1 MASKPWQILRPVID
15 VVVFS
20 NTWIS
25 LGALSLY
32 LSVCLAIGISPI
44 TYEALLVFCSSF
56 IAYNLLKLKG
66 LEDSSNTSIFHM
78 WLRDHRILVY
88 VMMFLASI
96 ALQNALIHISFAQCV
111 VLALSVSFSVIYIG
125 FERFNLRAFWF
136 LKTQIVALVWTIF
149 IMGIALIN
157 IYQHIPPVKLALL
170 SAGIFFFILGLT
182 IPFDIRDWEADKL
195 DLKITTLPMVF
206 GLRGTVVLSII
217 QLCLAF
223 VSWLLYAYFA
233 IVLLPIFTIAVWR
246 IYRLKSESKEYE
258 YTFLLDGLIIL
269 IYPCLQVV
277 KSLCLM

>member
-1 MASKPWQILRPVID
+1 MASKPWQIARPVVD

-44 TYEALLVFCSSF
+44 TYEALLVFSSSF

-66 LEDSSNTSIFHM
+66 LEDSRNTSKFHV

-88 VMMFLASI
+88 VLMFLASI
-96 ALQNALIHISFAQCV
+96 ALLYALIHISFAQCV

-136 LKTQIVALVWTIF
+136 LKTQIVALVWTLF

-195 DLKITTLPMVF
+195 DPKITTLPMVF
-206 GLRGTVVLSII
+206 GLRGTLVLSII
-217 QLCLAF
+217 HLCLAF

-233 IVLLPIFTIAVWR
+233 IVLLPIFTIAIWR
-246 IYRLKSESKEYE
+246 IYLLKSDSKEYE
-258 YTFLLDGLIIL
+258 YTFLLDGLIVL
-269 IYPCLQVV
+269 IYPSLQLL
-277 KSLCLM
+277 KTLCLM

>member
-44 TYEALLVFCSSF
+44 TYEALLVFSSSF

-96 ALQNALIHISFAQCV
+96 ALQYALIHVSFAQCV
-111 VLALSVSFSVIYIG
+111 VLALSAAFSLIYIG

-136 LKTQIVALVWTIF
+136 LKTQIVALVWTLF

-157 IYQHIPPVKLALL
+157 IYQHLPPVKLALL

-195 DLKITTLPMVF
+195 DPKITTLPMVF
-206 GLRGTVVLSII
+206 GLRGTLVISII
-217 QLCLAF
+217 HLCLAF

-233 IVLLPIFTIAVWR
+233 IVLLPVFTIAVWR

-258 YTFLLDGLIIL
+258 YTFVLDGLIVL
-269 IYPCLQVV
+269 IYPSLQLL
-277 KSLCLM
+277 KTLCLM

>member
-1 MASKPWQILRPVID
+1 
-15 VVVFS
+15 
-20 NTWIS
+20 
-25 LGALSLY
+25 
-32 LSVCLAIGISPI
+32 
-44 TYEALLVFCSSF
+44 
-56 IAYNLLKLKG
+56 
-66 LEDSSNTSIFHM
+66 M

-88 VMMFLASI
+88 VLMFLASI
-96 ALQNALIHISFAQCV
+96 ALLYALIHVSFAQCV
-111 VLALSVSFSVIYIG
+111 VLALSAAFSLIYIG

-136 LKTQIVALVWTIF
+136 LKTQIVALVWTLF

-195 DLKITTLPMVF
+195 DPKITTLPMVF

-217 QLCLAF
+217 HLCLAF

-233 IVLLPIFTIAVWR
+233 IVLLPVFTIAVWR

-258 YTFLLDGLIIL
+258 YTFLLDGLIVL
-269 IYPCLQVV
+269 IYPSLQLL
-277 KSLCLM
+277 KTLCLM

>member
-25 LGALSLY
+25 LGTLSLY

-66 LEDSSNTSIFHM
+66 LKESSNTSIFHM

-88 VMMFLASI
+88 VLMFLASI
-96 ALQNALIHISFAQCV
+96 ALQYALIHVSFAQCV
-111 VLALSVSFSVIYIG
+111 VLALSAAFSLIYIG

-136 LKTQIVALVWTIF
+136 LKTQIVALVWTLF

-195 DLKITTLPMVF
+195 DPKITTLPMVF
-206 GLRGTVVLSII
+206 GLRGTLVLSII
-217 QLCLAF
+217 HLCLAF

-233 IVLLPIFTIAVWR
+233 IVLLPVFTIAVWR

-258 YTFLLDGLIIL
+258 YTFLLDGLIVL
-269 IYPCLQVV
+269 IYPSLQLL
-277 KSLCLM
+277 KTLCLM

>member
-25 LGALSLY
+25 LGTLSLY

-66 LEDSSNTSIFHM
+66 LKESSNTSIFHM

-88 VMMFLASI
+88 VLMFLASI
-96 ALQNALIHISFAQCV
+96 ALLYALIHISFAQCV

-136 LKTQIVALVWTIF
+136 LKTQIVALVWTLF

-195 DLKITTLPMVF
+195 DPKITTLPMVF
-206 GLRGTVVLSII
+206 GLRGTLVLSII
-217 QLCLAF
+217 HLCLAF

-233 IVLLPIFTIAVWR
+233 IVLLPVFTIAVWR

-258 YTFLLDGLIIL
+258 YTFLLDGLIVL
-269 IYPCLQVV
+269 IYPSLQLL
-277 KSLCLM
+277 KTLCLM

>member
-1 MASKPWQILRPVID
+1 MASKPWQIVRPVID

-66 LEDSSNTSIFHM
+66 LKESSNTSIFHM

-88 VMMFLASI
+88 VLMFLASI
-96 ALQNALIHISFAQCV
+96 ALLYALIHVSFAQCM
-111 VLALSVSFSVIYIG
+111 VLALSTAFSVIYIG

-149 IMGIALIN
+149 IMWIALIH
-157 IYQHIPPVKLALL
+157 IYQHILPVKLALL
-170 SAGIFFFILGLT
+170 AAGIFFFILGLT

-195 DLKITTLPMVF
+195 DPKITTLQMVF
-206 GLRGTVVLSII
+206 GLRGTVILSII
-217 QLCLAF
+217 HLCLAF
-223 VSWLLYAYFA
+223 VSWLLYVYFA

-246 IYRLKSESKEYE
+246 IYRLKSDSKEYE
-258 YTFLLDGLIIL
+258 YTFLLDGLIVL
-269 IYPCLQVV
+269 IYPSLQLL
-277 KSLCLM
+277 KTLCLM

>member
-25 LGALSLY
+25 LGTLSLY

-66 LEDSSNTSIFHM
+66 LKESSNTSIFHM

-88 VMMFLASI
+88 VLMFLASI
-96 ALQNALIHISFAQCV
+96 ALLYALIHISFAQCV

-136 LKTQIVALVWTIF
+136 LKTQIVALVWTLF

-195 DLKITTLPMVF
+195 DPKITTLPMVF

-217 QLCLAF
+217 HLCLAF

-233 IVLLPIFTIAVWR
+233 IVLLPVFTIAVWR

-258 YTFLLDGLIIL
+258 YTFLLDGLIVL
-269 IYPCLQVV
+269 IYPSLQLL
-277 KSLCLM
+277 KTLCLM

>member
-20 NTWIS
+20 NVWIS

-32 LSVCLAIGISPI
+32 LSVCMAIGISPI

-66 LEDSSNTSIFHM
+66 LKESSNTSIFHM

-88 VMMFLASI
+88 VLMFLASI
-96 ALQNALIHISFAQCV
+96 ALLYALIHVSFAQCV
-111 VLALSVSFSVIYIG
+111 VLALSAVFTVIYIG

-136 LKTQIVALVWTIF
+136 LKTQIVALVWTLF

-195 DLKITTLPMVF
+195 DPKITTLPMVF

-217 QLCLAF
+217 HLCLAF

-233 IVLLPIFTIAVWR
+233 IVLLPVFTIAVWR

-258 YTFLLDGLIIL
+258 YTFLLDGLIVL
-269 IYPCLQVV
+269 IYPSLQLL
-277 KSLCLM
+277 KTLCLM

>member
-1 MASKPWQILRPVID
+1 MASKPWQIVRPVID

-66 LEDSSNTSIFHM
+66 LKESSNTSIFHM

-88 VMMFLASI
+88 VLMFLASI
-96 ALQNALIHISFAQCV
+96 ALLYALIHVSFAQCM
-111 VLALSVSFSVIYIG
+111 VLALSTAFSVIYIG

-149 IMGIALIN
+149 IMGIALIH

-170 SAGIFFFILGLT
+170 AAGIFFFILGLT

-195 DLKITTLPMVF
+195 DPKITTLPMVF
-206 GLRGTVVLSII
+206 GLRGTVILSII
-217 QLCLAF
+217 HLCLAF

-233 IVLLPIFTIAVWR
+233 IVILPIFTIAILR

-258 YTFLLDGLIIL
+258 YTFLLDGLIVL
-269 IYPCLQVV
+269 IYPSLQLL
-277 KSLCLM
+277 KTLCLM

>member
-1 MASKPWQILRPVID
+1 MASKPWQIVRPVID

-25 LGALSLY
+25 LGTLSLY

-66 LEDSSNTSIFHM
+66 LKESSNTSIFHM

-88 VMMFLASI
+88 VLMFLASI
-96 ALQNALIHISFAQCV
+96 ALLYALIHVSFAQCV
-111 VLALSVSFSVIYIG
+111 VLALSAVFTVIYIG

-136 LKTQIVALVWTIF
+136 LKTQIVAMVWTLF

-157 IYQHIPPVKLALL
+157 IYQHIPPIKLALL

-182 IPFDIRDWEADKL
+182 IPFDIRDWQADKL
-195 DLKITTLPMVF
+195 DPKITTLPMVF
-206 GLRGTVVLSII
+206 GLRGTLVLSII
-217 QLCLAF
+217 HLCLAF

-246 IYRLKSESKEYE
+246 IYRLKSDSKEYE
-258 YTFLLDGLIIL
+258 YTFLIDGLIVL
-269 IYPCLQVV
+269 IYPSLQLL
-277 KSLCLM
+277 KTLCLM

>member
-1 MASKPWQILRPVID
+1 MASKPWQIVRPVID

-25 LGALSLY
+25 LGTLSLY

-66 LEDSSNTSIFHM
+66 LKESSNTSIFHM

-88 VMMFLASI
+88 VLMFLASI
-96 ALQNALIHISFAQCV
+96 ALLYALIHVSFAQCV
-111 VLALSVSFSVIYIG
+111 VLALSAVFTVIYIG

-136 LKTQIVALVWTIF
+136 LKTQIVAMVWTLF

-182 IPFDIRDWEADKL
+182 IPFDIRDWKADKL
-195 DLKITTLPMVF
+195 DPKITTLPMVF
-206 GLRGTVVLSII
+206 GLRGTLVLSII
-217 QLCLAF
+217 HLCLAF
-223 VSWLLYAYFA
+223 VSWLLYAYFT

-258 YTFLLDGLIIL
+258 YTFLLDGLIVL
-269 IYPCLQVV
+269 IYPSLQLL
-277 KSLCLM
+277 KTLCLM

>member
-1 MASKPWQILRPVID
+1 MASKPWQLVRPVID

-32 LSVCLAIGISPI
+32 LSVCLTIGISPV

-66 LEDSSNTSIFHM
+66 LKESSNTSIFHM

-88 VMMFLASI
+88 VLMFLASI
-96 ALQNALIHISFAQCV
+96 ALLYALIHVSFAQCV
-111 VLALSVSFSVIYIG
+111 VLALSAVFTVIYIG

-136 LKTQIVALVWTIF
+136 LKTQIVAMVWTLF

-157 IYQHIPPVKLALL
+157 IYQHIPLVKLALL

-182 IPFDIRDWEADKL
+182 IPFDIRDWKADKL
-195 DLKITTLPMVF
+195 DPKITTLPMVF
-206 GLRGTVVLSII
+206 GLRGTLVLSII
-217 QLCLAF
+217 HLCLAF

-246 IYRLKSESKEYE
+246 IYRLKSDSKEYE
-258 YTFLLDGLIIL
+258 YTFLIDGLIVL
-269 IYPCLQVV
+269 IYPSLQLL
-277 KSLCLM
+277 KTLCLM

>member
-25 LGALSLY
+25 LGTLSLY

-44 TYEALLVFCSSF
+44 TYEALLVFSSSF

-78 WLRDHRILVY
+78 WLHDHRILVY
-88 VMMFLASI
+88 VLMFLASI
-96 ALQNALIHISFAQCV
+96 ALLYALIHVSFTQCV
-111 VLALSVSFSVIYIG
+111 VLALSAAFSLIYIG

-136 LKTQIVALVWTIF
+136 LKTQIVALVWTLF

-195 DLKITTLPMVF
+195 DPKITTLPMVF

-217 QLCLAF
+217 HLCLAF

-233 IVLLPIFTIAVWR
+233 IVLLPVFTIAVWR

-258 YTFLLDGLIIL
+258 YTFVLDGLIVL
-269 IYPCLQVV
+269 IYPSLQLL
-277 KSLCLM
+277 KTLCLM

>member
-1 MASKPWQILRPVID
+1 MASKPWQIVRPVID

-25 LGALSLY
+25 LGTLSLY

-66 LEDSSNTSIFHM
+66 LKESSNTSIFHM

-88 VMMFLASI
+88 VLMFLASI
-96 ALQNALIHISFAQCV
+96 ALLYALIHVSFAQCV
-111 VLALSVSFSVIYIG
+111 VLALSAVFTVIYIG

-136 LKTQIVALVWTIF
+136 LKTQIVAMVWTLF

-182 IPFDIRDWEADKL
+182 IPFDIRDWKADKL
-195 DLKITTLPMVF
+195 DPKITTLPMVF
-206 GLRGTVVLSII
+206 GLRGTLVLSII
-217 QLCLAF
+217 HLCLAF
-223 VSWLLYAYFA
+223 VSWLLYAYFT

-246 IYRLKSESKEYE
+246 IYRLKSDSKEYE
-258 YTFLLDGLIIL
+258 YTFLIDGLIVL
-269 IYPCLQVV
+269 IYPSLQLL
-277 KSLCLM
+277 KTLCLM

>member
-1 MASKPWQILRPVID
+1 MASKPWQIVRPVID

-25 LGALSLY
+25 LGTLSLY

-66 LEDSSNTSIFHM
+66 LKESSNTSIFHM

-88 VMMFLASI
+88 VLMFLASV
-96 ALQNALIHISFAQCV
+96 ALLYALIHVSFAQCV
-111 VLALSVSFSVIYIG
+111 VLALSAVFTVIYIG

-136 LKTQIVALVWTIF
+136 LKTQIVALVWTLF

-182 IPFDIRDWEADKL
+182 IPFDIRDWKADKL
-195 DLKITTLPMVF
+195 DPKITTLPMVF
-206 GLRGTVVLSII
+206 GLRGTLVLSII
-217 QLCLAF
+217 HLCLAF

-246 IYRLKSESKEYE
+246 IYRLKSDSKEYE
-258 YTFLLDGLIIL
+258 YTFLIDGLIVL
-269 IYPCLQVV
+269 IYPSLQLL
-277 KSLCLM
+277 KTLCLM